1 LGLFGKI
8 GFGIRRRSRIFSGRV
23 GGLEALE
30 FFQRFIKGS
39 FDARL
44 VAKEVFDGARVL
56 GVLAEDKSQALFFG
70 QAGVLA
76 LEFGAEVA
84 EAEVEQAGLDAAQA
98 GEAPGGHDHLL
109 DEEIFGGS
117 GGVMLGFEGF
127 EQFAE
132 LLVIFGGKDGGLG
145 GEAMAEGIEANGGA
159 AFGCAR
165 AGAQLSVAAVGV
177 DLLLGRHGCC
187 SMVAGDFSGGSR
199 FRQAGDRR
207 HGPRRN
213 CLIGC
218 ESVD

>member
-1 LGLFGKI
+1 LGLFGQI
-8 GFGIRRRSRIFSGRV
+8 GFGIRLRSRIFSGRV

-30 FFQRFIKGS
+30 FFQRFIKGP

-56 GVLAEDKSQALFFG
+56 GVLAEDEGQALLFG

-98 GEAPGGHDHLL
+98 GETPGGHDHLL

-127 EQFAE
+127 EQLAE
-132 LLVIFGGKDGGLG
+132 LLVIFGGEDGGLG
-145 GEAMAEGIEANGGA
+145 GEAVAEGIEADGGA
-159 AFGCAR
+159 AFWSSGSR
-165 AGAQLSVAAVGV
+165 GELGVPAVGV
-177 DLLLGRHGCC
+177 DLFLGGHGCC

-199 FRQAGDRR
+199 FRQAGDR
-207 HGPRRN
+207 HHCPRRN